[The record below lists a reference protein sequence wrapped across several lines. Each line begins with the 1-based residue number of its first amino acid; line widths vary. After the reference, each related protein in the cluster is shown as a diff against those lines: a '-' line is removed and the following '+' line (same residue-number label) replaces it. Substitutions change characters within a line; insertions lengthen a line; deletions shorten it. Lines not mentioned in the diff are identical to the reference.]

1 MRNVIT
7 ISLPE
12 KMAEGVRQDIK
23 NGGYATTSEF
33 FRHLLRLWNTH
44 QLAQDLKERRKD
56 FDAGK
61 GKTLRSLANLR

>member
-12 KMAEGVRQDIK
+12 KLAKGVRQEVKD
-23 NGGYATTSEF
+23 GGYATTSEF
-33 FRHLLRLWNTH
+33 FRHLLRLWNTR
-44 QLAQDLKERRKD
+44 QLAQDLEKRREE

-61 GKTLRSLANLR
+61 GRKLRSLADLR